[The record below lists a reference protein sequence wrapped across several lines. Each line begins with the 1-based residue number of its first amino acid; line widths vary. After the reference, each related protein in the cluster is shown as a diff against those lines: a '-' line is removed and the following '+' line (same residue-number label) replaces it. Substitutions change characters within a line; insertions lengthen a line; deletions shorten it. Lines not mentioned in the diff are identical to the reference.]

1 MFKCAMCDQFHNNGV
16 KVIYNGAEVLVCK
29 ECFKEYW
36 LVNYPDVERT
46 GHES

>member
-1 MFKCAMCDQFHNNGV
+1 MFKCAMCDQLHNNGV

-36 LVNYPDVERT
+36 L
-46 GHES
+46 